1 MHMLYL
7 KIQTYVEINQM
18 AGKGPEDI
26 LSSAEQIARQKTIE
40 AMEMRVDF
48 LDFVK
53 QIINDKAQLDDAVAF
68 RYTIDIKESS
78 QALVDYYKMMDK
90 MTRAGETKMPDRRI
104 TNELQGLVLD
114 TLTLSY
120 RESLIL
126 SSVIY
131 DATER
136 IRKKYLTPNPDVAC
150 RLSF

>member
-104 TNELQGLVLD
+104 TNELQGLVPD
-114 TLTLSY
+114 ALTLSY